1 MIPAVCIVAENSVDP
16 SNIAAKNSFCRFLFQ
31 ICPVFAIL
39 EQLTP
44 TKLHPIDMFSQED
57 LHQFEQIGV
66 SAATVEK
73 QLLRMKNGFP
83 HLQIVAAATPRNG
96 IIKLTEHALKQYSDF
111 AEEKL
116 AGRVVAKF
124 VPASGAASRMF
135 KMLYTALEQLGTP
148 GCDLSKILGDKDDFY
163 SFANFIHNISRF
175 GFYNDLEI
183 VCANNNTPL
192 RQLINS
198 QDYKAILELLL
209 TENGLNYGNLPKGLL
224 KFHRY
229 TNYNR
234 TAAEEHLVEG
244 AQYARNADGT
254 VRIHFTVSDQHTELF
269 KAHIAAV
276 LPRYEQEMG
285 VRYDISFSVQK
296 PHTDTV
302 AADDKFEAFRSG
314 GKIVFRPAGHGA
326 LLENLADITADII
339 FIKNI
344 DNVVTDTYKAETA
357 RYKKALAAV
366 VAELQVKIK
375 LYADYIAAGKEIDEQ
390 LGAEIQ
396 SFIENSL
403 GYRFSP
409 AYRTMPCADQ
419 RAYIARL
426 LNRPLRVCGMVQNN
440 GEPGG
445 GPFWVANPDG
455 SQSLQIIEKAQIDT
469 KNAEQ
474 NKLLASATH
483 FNPVDLAVCRCGTD
497 GKLFNFKDFV
507 DENAGIISKKSQ
519 NGKDLYALE
528 LPGLWNGG
536 MADWNT
542 AFVEVPIITFNPVKE
557 VNDLLRNE
565 HI

>member
-1 MIPAVCIVAENSVDP
+1 
-16 SNIAAKNSFCRFLFQ
+16 
-31 ICPVFAIL
+31 
-39 EQLTP
+39 
-44 TKLHPIDMFSQED
+44 MFSQED
-57 LHQFEQIGV
+57 LTQFEQIGI
-66 SAATVEK
+66 SAAIVEK

-83 HLQIVAAATPRNG
+83 HLQIVAPATPRNG
-96 IIKLTEHALKQYSDF
+96 IIRLSANALEQYSIF
-111 AEEKL
+111 ADEKL
-116 AGRVVAKF
+116 SNKVVAKF

-135 KMLYTALEQLGTP
+135 KMLYTALDQLSVP
-148 GCDLSKILGDKDDFY
+148 GYDLEKIMGKKEDFY
-163 SFANFIHNISRF
+163 SFANFISNISRF
-175 GFYNDLEI
+175 GFFNDLEV
-183 VCANNNTPL
+183 VCATRNTPL

-198 QDYKAILELLL
+198 QDYKTILELLL
-209 TENGLNYGNLPKGLL
+209 TDKGLNYGNLPKGLL

-254 VRIHFTVSDQHTELF
+254 VRIHFTVSEQHTELF
-269 KAHIAAV
+269 KTHIASV
-276 LPRYEQEMG
+276 LPKYEKEFG

-326 LLENLADITADII
+326 LLENLSDIIADII

-344 DNVVTDTYKAETA
+344 DNVVTDAYKAETA
-357 RYKKALAAV
+357 RYKKALAAI
-366 VAELQVKIK
+366 VAELQAKIK
-375 LYADYIAAGKEIDEQ
+375 LYADFIASGKEIDEQ
-390 LGAEIQ
+390 RNIEIKK
-396 SFIENSL
+396 FIENSL

-409 AYRTMPCADQ
+409 EYDRMPCDVQ
-419 RAYIARL
+419 RTYIARL

-445 GPFWVANPDG
+445 GPFWVANADG

-469 KNAEQ
+469 NNAEQ

-483 FNPVDLAVCRCGTD
+483 FNPVDLVVCRCGAD
-497 GKLFNFKDFV
+497 GKLFNFNDFV

-542 AFVEVPIITFNPVKE
+542 TFVEVPLITFNPVKE